1 MRIFKKTILSLLCIG
16 AALISVLL
24 MSVDPAL
31 GEASYRDSDLQPATL
46 ESDTLE
52 LLTLNVAH
60 GRGTALNQI
69 LVSAAQHRENLEE
82 IASILMASGAQVV
95 ALQEADAPSLWI

>member
-1 MRIFKKTILSLLCIG
+1 MRILKKTILSLLCIS
-16 AALISVLL
+16 AVLICVLF
-24 MSVDPAL
+24 MAIDPAL
-31 GEASYRDSDLQPATL
+31 GEARYRTSDLPSAIL

-69 LVSAAQHRENLEE
+69 LVSAAIRY
-82 IASILMASGAQVV
+82 
-95 ALQEADAPSLWI
+95 W